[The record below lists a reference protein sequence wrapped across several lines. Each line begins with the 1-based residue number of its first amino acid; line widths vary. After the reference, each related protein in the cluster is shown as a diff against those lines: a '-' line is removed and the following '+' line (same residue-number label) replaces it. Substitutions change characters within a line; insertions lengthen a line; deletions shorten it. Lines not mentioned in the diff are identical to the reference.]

1 LRYGYICTLSANEPL
16 TAVFLVQTYSRSQS
30 VEDMPNVD
38 ATIIDLT
45 GDTTDEDGGVIH
57 NNSELKFVDNDA
69 VVKHS
74 SMYIDL
80 T

>member
-1 LRYGYICTLSANEPL
+1 
-16 TAVFLVQTYSRSQS
+16 
-30 VEDMPNVD
+30 MPNVD

>member
-1 LRYGYICTLSANEPL
+1 LADEPL
-16 TAVFLVQTYSRSQS
+16 TVAFLVQMDSRSQS
-30 VEDMPNVD
+30 IEDMPSINT
-38 ATIIDLT
+38 TIIDLT
-45 GDTTDEDGGVIH
+45 GDTTDEDDGVIH
-57 NNSELKFVDNDA
+57 NPKLEFVDNDP